1 MGSASEAQ
9 YHFLLAYDLQL
20 LNREDYVRLSDKV
33 LEVKKMLASLID
45 KVRASGSKEVSVSKS

>member
-33 LEVKKMLASLID
+33 LEVKKMLASLND